1 MGHPVEITTPIP
13 SVEETAQTVG
23 VSASRARELVRL
35 ARASV
40 LRVRDSESKRRPAAK
55 RRANKRARSRAGKS

>member
-1 MGHPVEITTPIP
+1 MGHPVEITTPMP

-35 ARASV
+35 ARATV
-40 LRVRDSESKRRPAAK
+40 LGIRDSASKRRPTGK
-55 RRANKRARSRAGKS
+55 RRASKRARSSAGKS